1 MTLERLL
8 ERVYELPSIP
18 KVVQELIASFSS
30 NTADAAAISRNIHAD
45 PVIAAKVLRL
55 ANSARYGAG
64 RKIASL
70 DTAVVVLGFDTLKTL
85 VVASGVT
92 SVMAKIPGLDM
103 KRFWRRS
110 FMVANLCKVIAK
122 TSREIDAE
130 IAFTCGMLHHI
141 GLALMYLGHT
151 DTMKSMEQS
160 LGENESRTEREQ
172 ALFGYTDIEV
182 SSNLARLWH
191 FPPLIQ
197 DALLHQE
204 NPLAEDH
211 AYCPYATVINLAIRL
226 HDALEQGQPH
236 EDIVNNLPSEL
247 IDALHIDTYKLFE
260 QLKKMCEAEDD
271 IESLLAA

>member
-30 NTADAAAISRNIHAD
+30 NTSDAAAISRNIHAD

-103 KRFWRRS
+103 KGFWRRS
-110 FMVANLCKVIAK
+110 FMVANLCKVVAK
-122 TSREIDAE
+122 TSKEIDAE

-141 GLALMYLGHT
+141 GLALMYLGHA
-151 DTMKSMEQS
+151 DTMKSLEQS
-160 LGENESRTEREQ
+160 LTPEESRTAREQ
-172 ALFGYTDIEV
+172 ALFGYTDTEV

-197 DALLHQE
+197 EALLHQE
-204 NPLAEDH
+204 DPLDADH
-211 AYCPYATVINLAIRL
+211 SLCPYAAVINLAVRL
-226 HDALEQGQPH
+226 HDALEKEQTH
-236 EDIVNNLPSEL
+236 EEIVNHLPTEL
-247 IDALHIDTYKLFE
+247 VDALHIDTFKLFE

-271 IESLLAA
+271 IDSLLAA